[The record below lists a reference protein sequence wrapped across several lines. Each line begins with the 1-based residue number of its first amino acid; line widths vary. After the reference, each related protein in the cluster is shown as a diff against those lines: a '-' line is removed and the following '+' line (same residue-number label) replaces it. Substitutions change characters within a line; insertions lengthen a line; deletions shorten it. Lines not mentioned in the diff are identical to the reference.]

1 MPLTLLRLVR
11 PINVLIAFL
20 STLTGAFSAYGTV
33 TDGAVL
39 IAGGAIACGCAA
51 ANVSN
56 DWFDR
61 EIDQVNKP
69 YRPLPSGAVSLR
81 VAAWLSISLYVAA
94 LTLATLVGWSHAALA
109 GVMAVLSLLYNGW
122 LKRQGLLGNVMV
134 SLTAAAVF
142 LFGGLCGAKPLFALI
157 PAVFAFLFHL
167 GREIVKDMEDV
178 AGDRVGGMASLP
190 IRYGVSAARNTAKA
204 VFLVLIALT
213 FLPVHQG
220 WFGTPYLAVVIFVD
234 MMVLYALYT
243 LSQDSGAE
251 NAGRVGRLLKADMAL
266 GLVALLTGR
275 L

>member
-1 MPLTLLRLVR
+1 MPLTLLRFIR
-11 PINVLIAFL
+11 PLNVLIAFL
-20 STLTGAFSAYGTV
+20 STLTGAYCAYGSI

-39 IAGGAIACGCAA
+39 IAGCAIACGCAA

-61 EIDQVNKP
+61 EIDRVNKP

-81 VAAWLSISLYVAA
+81 VAVWLSIGLYVSA
-94 LTLATLVGWSHAALA
+94 LTLATLIDWSYAALA

-122 LKRQGLLGNVMV
+122 LKRHGLLGNVAV

-178 AGDRVGGMASLP
+178 AGDRAGGVASLP
-190 IRYGVSAARNTAKA
+190 IRYGVSVARNTASG
-204 VFLVLIALT
+204 VFLVLIAFT
-213 FLPVHQG
+213 FLPVYQG
-220 WFGTPYLAVVIFVD
+220 WFATPYLGVVLLVD
-234 MMVLYALYT
+234 LIVLYALYT
-243 LSQDSGAE
+243 LSRDSSPE

-266 GLVALLTGR
+266 GLVALVVGR